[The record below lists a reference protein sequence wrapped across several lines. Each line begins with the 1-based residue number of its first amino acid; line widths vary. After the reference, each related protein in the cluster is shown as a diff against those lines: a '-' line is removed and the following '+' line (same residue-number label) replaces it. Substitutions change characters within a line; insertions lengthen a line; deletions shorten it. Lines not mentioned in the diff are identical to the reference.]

1 MKKWGYIEDG
11 ESRSSIQA
19 VQRTIKSLNEKGLVD
34 VIILRGSNSGRGYRY
49 KKRAIFKQASRK
61 GN

>member
-19 VQRTIKSLNEKGLVD
+19 IQRIIKSLNEKGLVD

-49 KKRAIFKQASRK
+49 KKKSYI
-61 GN
+61 